1 MFTTNL
7 LLAFK
12 AEQAGVDGVIVDWES
27 RGKQA
32 RQKNHPL
39 ETNIDTPQDVYNI
52 SKELKMPV
60 IVRVNPLGT
69 HTASEITC
77 ALDNGAKII
86 MLPMAQSITEVKT
99 FLKLIDN
106 RAKVIIQI
114 ETPSLAT
121 NVTRLRTLDWDYAYI
136 GLNDL
141 MVATGQS

>member
-1 MFTTNL
+1 MRFLILLVISLRRNRAINFFLFTTNL

-52 SKELKMPV
+52 SKELKIPV

-77 ALDNGAKII
+77 ALDNGAKY
-86 MLPMAQSITEVKT
+86 
-99 FLKLIDN
+99 N
-106 RAKVIIQI
+106 RSQNIFKI
-114 ETPSLAT
+114 
-121 NVTRLRTLDWDYAYI
+121 N
-136 GLNDL
+136 
-141 MVATGQS
+141 